1 MVKCLYSIC
10 LGWKENKTQ
19 PQKRV
24 IRRRGGEAFNQ
35 SCWQGMTPG
44 EWQASCHS
52 TSPSPWLQR
61 LKCAVCKEKKKIFDK
76 CMPAH
81 RKYKKRSSKYR
92 CEWQADC
99 EWISLS
105 VGLNTRQPAQFTME
119 DFLSV
124 ACGGLFWPEATL
136 DGPVQLMQLT
146 VLYSYWLVFTYSR

>member
-1 MVKCLYSIC
+1 MPILHLLGMKGEQNTTPKKSYQEKWWRSI
-10 LGWKENKTQ
+10 
-19 PQKRV
+19 
-24 IRRRGGEAFNQ
+24 Q
-35 SCWQGMTPG
+35 SELLAGNDTWWMTG
-44 EWQASCHS
+44 KLSLNITVA
-52 TSPSPWLQR
+52 WLQR
-61 LKCAVCKEKKKIFDK
+61 LKCAVCKEKKKNVDK

-99 EWISLS
+99 EWIGLS

>member
-1 MVKCLYSIC
+1 MNDRQAV
-10 LGWKENKTQ
+10 TQ
-19 PQKRV
+19 HH
-24 IRRRGGEAFNQ
+24 RRRGYRDSNVQF
-35 SCWQGMTPG
+35 
-44 EWQASCHS
+44 
-52 TSPSPWLQR
+52 
-61 LKCAVCKEKKKIFDK
+61 VKKKKKNVDK

-124 ACGGLFWPEATL
+124 ACGGLF
-136 DGPVQLMQLT
+136 
-146 VLYSYWLVFTYSR
+146 